1 MRSSDCPTE
10 IGLVLVRAG
19 AWQQTRHNMNKLIAV
34 LLIIFS
40 LVATA
45 RPDIPPEKR
54 KEIEKLLTLTGV
66 EKLMGQMETQMITSL
81 KAQMPQVPELFW
93 TKFQQKMNTRELV
106 EKIIPI
112 YDRYYTTEDIKAV
125 NTFYETPAGQKLL
138 STLPQVM
145 QEAMKVGQ
153 EWGEKIGRQAAE
165 EAQQELKQKSGTKS

>member
-1 MRSSDCPTE
+1 M
-10 IGLVLVRAG
+10 LVRTG
-19 AWQQTRHNMNKLIAV
+19 AWQQTRQNMNKLIPV

-45 RPDIPPEKR
+45 RPDVTPEKR
-54 KEIEKLLTLTGV
+54 KEIEKLLRLTGM
-66 EKLMGQMETQMITSL
+66 EKLVGQMETQMIASL

-112 YDRYYTTEDIKAV
+112 YDKYYSTDDIKAV
-125 NTFYETPAGQKLL
+125 NAFYETPAGQKLL